1 MIFGKDGSPSD
12 VPTAERPD
20 EAKGAAERVVKRYAN
35 RKLYDTR
42 ASRYVTLAQ
51 IAELIRAGEEVR
63 IVDNTT
69 KEDLTDVTLAQI
81 IFEEQKSS
89 QKRQTNQTLRELIS
103 QRTETVLSSLREG
116 PIGRLIPGV
125 RDSSKDIERVGEA
138 ESAQTVE
145 GVSAG
150 AETEQEKAASPHE
163 VAASRGVTNA
173 TADAE
178 DVPKW
183 SPRSGLAL
191 AKLTL
196 EDFQQRMDERISAL
210 IPWADL
216 ERKVQALEKR
226 VEELET
232 QLVKKR

>member
-12 VPTAERPD
+12 VPTAERFD
-20 EAKGAAERVVKRYAN
+20 GAKAAAERIVKRYAN

-103 QRTETVLSSLREG
+103 QRTENVLSSLREG

-125 RDSSKDIERVGEA
+125 RDSSKDMDRIDEVEN
-138 ESAQTVE
+138 AQTNE
-145 GVSAG
+145 GVSPG
-150 AETEQEKAASPHE
+150 AVTGQENGAPTNETGPARA
-163 VAASRGVTNA
+163 TNA
-173 TADAE
+173 TGDAE
-178 DVPKW
+178 EVPKW

-216 ERKVQALEKR
+216 ERKVHALEKR

-232 QLVKKR
+232 QLAKKR